1 MNRRWPASGG
11 LDLSRS
17 QRIIELHHQ
26 GFEPASIASQL
37 GIWPQMAQNVLR
49 DAGLIGAVVSAIA
62 PPPPPKNR
70 KPPLPASALISG
82 GFHRVGVWT
91 KGEDG
96 ELALSG
102 AAPGRPG
109 LYAFVANGRAVYM
122 GLTLRRLD
130 VRLELY
136 RPGRSRQPGAVRLRE
151 KLIEAL
157 SQTGA
162 VEIYTVTPHDSVWGG
177 WPVNTAAGLEA
188 AMLRRFDLPW
198 NRK

>member
-1 MNRRWPASGG
+1 LNRN
-11 LDLSRS
+11 
-17 QRIIELHHQ
+17 QRIVDLHHQ

-37 GIWPQMAQNVLR
+37 GIRAHVAEDVLR
-49 DAGLIGAVVSAIA
+49 DAGLIGAVVSALA

-70 KPPLPASALISG
+70 KPPLEAQALIAG
-82 GFHRVGVWT
+82 GFHHSGVWT
-91 KGEDG
+91 TGDDG
-96 ELALSG
+96 ELTMSG

-109 LYAFVANGRAVYM
+109 LFAFVAHGRVVYM

-130 VRLELY
+130 VRLDLY
-136 RPGRSRQPGAVRLRE
+136 RPGRSQLPANVRLRE
-151 KLIEAL
+151 KLIETL
-157 SQTGA
+157 SQA
-162 VEIYTVTPHDSVWGG
+162 RSVEIYTVSPHDSVWSG